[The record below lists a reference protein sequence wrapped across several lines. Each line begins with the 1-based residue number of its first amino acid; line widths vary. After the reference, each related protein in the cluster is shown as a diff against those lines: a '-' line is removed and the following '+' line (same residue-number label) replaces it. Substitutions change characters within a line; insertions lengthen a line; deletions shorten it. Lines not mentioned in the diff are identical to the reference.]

1 MPSSSARKADV
12 FGMAT
17 LVSGRRAAPLLI
29 LFVLCAGISRAAE
42 PAAAGVGKND
52 SPDITLHTR
61 ATEVRM
67 TFSAL
72 DQNNHGVATL
82 QAADFAV
89 LDKGFIV
96 RDFQSFTRADW
107 TKLELAILVDASGS
121 VTPRF
126 REEIADVLEVIS
138 KTTGVPD
145 ENISIFSFQN
155 QQPALVC
162 AGNCR
167 ASHASDQ
174 LPAAHPDGLTPL
186 FDAVVFASDFLAHRG
201 ESNAQKILIL
211 LSDGEDTISR
221 HSLPDAIEAAS
232 AGEVQI
238 YSIDMSHTNYV
249 SQGSAVLGRLAGAT
263 GGRYLPAR
271 NGTARA
277 MNAILEGFRAS
288 YTVSY
293 RLPSHAN
300 GFHDVR
306 ILPTH
311 NLNLEFHS
319 RSGYYYPSRVQ

>member
-12 FGMAT
+12 SGMAT
-17 LVSGRRAAPLLI
+17 LVSGRRAGPILFLLLLI
-29 LFVLCAGISRAAE
+29 FCAGIARAAE
-42 PAAAGVGKND
+42 ND
-52 SPDITLHTR
+52 PPDATFHTR

-82 QAADFAV
+82 QPADFAV
-89 LDKGFIV
+89 VDKGFIV

-107 TKLELAILVDASGS
+107 TRLELAILVDASGS
-121 VTPRF
+121 ITPRF
-126 REEIADVLEVIS
+126 REEIADVLEVLS
-138 KTTGVPD
+138 KTAGVPD
-145 ENISIFSFQN
+145 ENISIFSFQG
-155 QQPALVC
+155 QRPALIC
-162 AGNCR
+162 AGDCR
-167 ASHASDQ
+167 ASHASDR
-174 LPAAHPDGLTPL
+174 LPSAHLDGLTPL
-186 FDAVVFASDFLAHRG
+186 FDAIVFASDFLAHRG
-201 ESNAQKILIL
+201 ELRAQKILIL

-221 HSLPDAIEAAS
+221 HSLTDAIEAAS
-232 AGEVQI
+232 AAEAQI
-238 YSIDMSHTNYV
+238 YSIDMSHTNYA
-249 SQGSAVLGRLAGAT
+249 SQGSAVLDRLATAT

-277 MNAILEGFRAS
+277 LNAILEGFRAT

-311 NLNLEFHS
+311 NLKLEFHS